1 MFIINVIPLTRL
13 PRHLPQTLSYFS
25 SKEIQR
31 GVLAMVKIRNKETP
45 AAVISCEDAKNRRIE
60 IKRKDFEMKPVN
72 KIISAAPILT
82 ENQICL
88 GVWMAKYYIEP
99 LTYIFKSIAPKL
111 PKKFSNELLK
121 DLENAGGT
129 QPAAIPSMPKHLLLK
144 SDNIKNSLNFIKTDI
159 KKTITDN
166 RQVLIIVPETN
177 SAEKISSLVAPE
189 FSKEKIINLGDK
201 PAGTKFWR
209 QYLKIK
215 NNQAKIIIA
224 ARRGALLP
232 FFDLGL
238 IIIAEE
244 NSGSHKQWEGHPLYD
259 ARDIAEKLAEIF
271 NAKVIRESRTLSIAS
286 FYKSQCG
293 EYDLKSV
300 APEKT
305 ADHPRIIDMRLEQRK
320 GNFSPLSELFIEKIA
335 QIIKEK
341 KRAVFFINRR
351 GAANFIVCKNCGD
364 IAKCPICQIPLI
376 YYPEIKNPSGAAKY
390 ERLICNHCNFSCQP
404 GTICPKCK
412 GSEIKYMG
420 LGTQK
425 IENRLKHDFPH
436 LNVLRLDSDTIKN
449 KKDKDRILD
458 SFENKTPSALV
469 ATQQIF
475 SAPALPEISFI
486 GIISLDAMLAIP
498 DFLANERVFAG
509 TAKLLA
515 ISGELAI
522 QTYNPENPALKFLK
536 NMDYRSLYEK
546 EIDDRRL
553 LFYPPFSKIIKLN
566 YRHSAPQNAKRE
578 ASLFAGLLQ
587 KTLNEE
593 IVKKEVRLLGP
604 APRFIFQEKGF
615 YNWHIILKIK
625 NEIDILSR
633 VKNKIRKIISENWE
647 VDVNPEN
654 LL

>member
-1 MFIINVIPLTRL
+1 MFIINVIPITRL
-13 PRHLPQTLSYFS
+13 PRYLPQTLSYFS
-25 SKEIQR
+25 SKEIQK
-31 GVLAMVKIRNKETP
+31 GVLVMAKIRNRETP
-45 AAVISCEDAKNRRIE
+45 AIVIKCEDAKNRRIE
-60 IKRKDFEMKPVN
+60 IKRKDFEMKPID
-72 KIISAAPILT
+72 KIILLAPILT
-82 ENQICL
+82 ENQIKL
-88 GVWMAKYYIEP
+88 GLWMAEYYLEP
-99 LTYIFKSIAPKL
+99 LTFIFKSIAPKL
-111 PKKFSNELLK
+111 PKKITQEIIAGLDDFPDISAPKISPALKPLLIISG
-121 DLENAGGT
+121 D
-129 QPAAIPSMPKHLLLK
+129 IK
-144 SDNIKNSLNFIKTDI
+144 SSLDFIKTDI
-159 KKTITDN
+159 EKTIIDN

-177 SAEKISSLVAPE
+177 LAEKISSFIAPE
-189 FSKEKIINLGDK
+189 FPKEKIINLGDN
-201 PAGTKFWR
+201 PAGTKFWL

-244 NSGSHKQWEGHPLYD
+244 NSSSHKQWEGHPLYD
-259 ARDIAEKLAEIF
+259 ARDIAEKLAELF
-271 NAKVIRESRTLSIAS
+271 NAKIIRESQTPSIAS
-286 FYKSQCG
+286 FYRSQCG
-293 EYDLKSV
+293 EYDLKSI

-305 ADHPRIIDMRLEQRK
+305 AASSRIIDMRLEQRK
-320 GNFSPLSELFIEKIA
+320 GNFSPLSEFFIEKTA
-335 QIIKEK
+335 QNIKEK

-351 GAANFIVCKNCGD
+351 GAANFIVCKNCGN

-390 ERLICNHCNFSCQP
+390 ERLICNHCNFGCQP
-404 GTICPKCK
+404 STICPKCK
-412 GSEIKYMG
+412 GVEIKYMG

-436 LNVLRLDSDTIKN
+436 LNVLRFDSDTVKN
-449 KKDKDRILD
+449 KKDKNRILD
-458 SFENKTPSALV
+458 SFQNKTPSALV

-475 SAPALPEISFI
+475 SAPVLPEIFFI

-498 DFLANERVFAG
+498 DFQANERIFAN

-522 QTYNPENPALKFLK
+522 QTYSPENPALKILK

-578 ASLFAGLLQ
+578 SALFAELLR
-587 KTLNEE
+587 KTLREE
-593 IVKKEVRLLGP
+593 IAKKEVRLLGP

-615 YNWHIILKIK
+615 YSWHIILKIK
-625 NEIDILSR
+625 DEIEIISR
-633 VKNKIRKIISENWE
+633 VKNKIKKIIPENWE
-647 VDVNPEN
+647 IDVNPEN